1 MLIVD
6 EQGIYPTN
14 VPHKVDGE
22 LSLCRYY
29 NLLNFL
35 SMADDD
41 TIDIVS
47 KVFQNRINKNLTD
60 IKKRGAIIQI
70 LMSSEKSEEKENF
83 LKLFEAISNS
93 AHNFIKCEMDYIK
106 DPNTLQEAIKGN
118 YVSLLSKAV
127 EIINQKNVIYSFIY
141 TKNLSDRGYIVA
153 YVFDKNL
160 IYEDKINY
168 LIDIDEK
175 QQIIKDP
182 ECENVS
188 LKYSFTKYTGKQDNI
203 EGFQKNFDILNKYFN
218 PLGEKCICCNPNSIP
233 PEESGCYCGK
243 CKNLMINI
251 DNIFHP
257 YYDEI
262 GEDYSKGGSLFNKLK
277 DRLRHRD
284 NMVNLDRDEIKI
296 RRKKAFFKII
306 NEYKDYE
313 CVQEVIATL
322 RPQV

>member
-168 LIDIDEK
+168 LIDIDENP
-175 QQIIKDP
+175 QLYDTQ
-182 ECENVS
+182 
-188 LKYSFTKYTGKQDNI
+188 TKT
-203 EGFQKNFDILNKYFN
+203 
-218 PLGEKCICCNPNSIP
+218 SI
-233 PEESGCYCGK
+233 
-243 CKNLMINI
+243 
-251 DNIFHP
+251 F
-257 YYDEI
+257 
-262 GEDYSKGGSLFNKLK
+262 
-277 DRLRHRD
+277 
-284 NMVNLDRDEIKI
+284 
-296 RRKKAFFKII
+296 
-306 NEYKDYE
+306 
-313 CVQEVIATL
+313 
-322 RPQV
+322 